1 MSMSYLKIKLQAER
15 TIALNFEKALA
26 ELHQTMLDTGRGI
39 VSGAQSASGYG
50 SCFFDDYKDVCNQLK
65 QEDLRYLKQLRMLFT
80 RQDVVLEMVEIYF
93 RKKLSRIGDTGI
105 QNIQRLLAEKA
116 SDYASGKSS
125 KLAIAQLIAL
135 VITQSRDF
143 KQSHINVINTTSSYA
158 VTAFKFYGKFEIAT
172 KAARKLRFD
181 DADYYFDLYNANLE
195 MFYYLIEPEMSKI
208 IYLKNSGSTSEEH
221 ILNLLNKIL
230 IK

>member
-39 VSGAQSASGYG
+39 VSGAQRASGYG

-80 RQDVVLEMVEIYF
+80 QQDVVLEMVEIYF

-116 SDYASGKSS
+116 SDYASGKFS

-143 KQSHINVINTTSSYA
+143 KQSHINVINATSSYA

-181 DADYYFDLYNANLE
+181 DAEYYFDLYNANLE
-195 MFYYLIEPEMSKI
+195 MFYYLIEPEISKI
-208 IYLKNSGSTSEEH
+208 IYLKNSGSTSEEQ

>member
-1 MSMSYLKIKLQAER
+1 
-15 TIALNFEKALA
+15 
-26 ELHQTMLDTGRGI
+26 
-39 VSGAQSASGYG
+39 
-50 SCFFDDYKDVCNQLK
+50 
-65 QEDLRYLKQLRMLFT
+65 
-80 RQDVVLEMVEIYF
+80 MVEIYF

-116 SDYASGKSS
+116 SDYAFDKFS

-135 VITQSRDF
+135 VITQFRDF
-143 KQSHINVINTTSSYA
+143 KQSHINVINATSSYA
-158 VTAFKFYGKFEIAT
+158 VTAFKFYGKFEVAT

-181 DADYYFDLYNANLE
+181 DAEYYFDLYNANLE
-195 MFYYLIEPEMSKI
+195 MFYYLIEPEMSRI
-208 IYLKNSGSTSEEH
+208 IYLKNSGSTSEEQ